1 MSVVSECFCLVTPD
15 NPCLACRIRIAS
27 AARQALRPAP
37 VEEPRGHTVNAFDG
51 ALPPVTRAALDFD
64 AIARDAASTAQ
75 YVNPHVAGISIKDS
89 NPKDGVG
96 VRKVPFHLVPS
107 QVVGEIALGMAEGDL
122 KYGSYNFRAIGVR
135 ASVYYSAAERH
146 LKAFWEGEDIDPE
159 SRLSH
164 ITKALST
171 LTVLRDAMLNDK
183 WEDDRPPAVS
193 NPNWLSELNTKMGEL
208 LDRVPRKQQG
218 WTARNLIKRL
228 AARATGTEG
237 TK

>member
-1 MSVVSECFCLVTPD
+1 LEPGKNDVCDKCGDSCCRVWHIGGRRLCESCKTLVTAFAQD
-15 NPCLACRIRIAS
+15 
-27 AARQALRPAP
+27 
-37 VEEPRGHTVNAFDG
+37 EPRGHTVKGADG
-51 ALPPVTRAALDFD
+51 ATTTNRLMQDLAAV
-64 AIARDAASTAQ
+64 RAST
-75 YVNPHVAGISIKDS
+75 GISIKDG

-96 VRKVPFHLVPS
+96 IRKVPFHLVPA
-107 QVVGEIALGMAEGDL
+107 QVIGEIALGMAEGDL